1 MSKVDSSKTVP
12 VVTIDGPSGSGKG
25 TLAKRVAD
33 ALGWHLLDSGA
44 LYRIVGVVC
53 HQRGVDLKA
62 PDLEQR
68 AAAIARGLNIQFDG
82 DAVEVDGADLTDE
95 IRTED
100 AGAQASRVAAL
111 GAVRDAVL
119 DVQRAFR
126 RAPGLVADGR
136 DMGTVVFADA
146 PLKFFLEASAEE
158 RAQRRYKQLKNKGLS
173 VSLPG
178 LLAQILER
186 DERDRGRTIAP
197 LKPAV
202 DAIVIDST
210 SMSIS
215 AVFDTVMDAVRQRGL

>member
-1 MSKVDSSKTVP
+1 MSKVDSSKAVP

>member
-1 MSKVDSSKTVP
+1 MSKVDSSKAVP

-53 HQRGVDLKA
+53 HQHGVDLKA